1 LLVFSAIVV
10 RRSLLLELVTN
21 SSGDQKLVAPSW

>member
-10 RRSLLLELVTN
+10 RRSLLHELVTN
-21 SSGDQKLVAPSW
+21 SSGDQKLVATSW